1 MSLRKDRIYA
11 AAVAG
16 FCLIGTASAPTYA
29 VAAETVTP
37 ETYDNPDVWLCR
49 PGRQD
54 ACTVDLDAT
63 IIAADG
69 MLTRES
75 YQADPNPPVDCFYV
89 YPTVSNEPDGNA
101 DRVIEPEERRV
112 VAQQFARFG
121 AKCRLF
127 APMYRQVTITA
138 LRAYVSGRP
147 IPIDRQMPYDDVAA
161 AWHNYLEHDN
171 QGRGVILVG
180 HSQGSGVLTKLIAR
194 EIDGQPIQAKLISA
208 ILMGTSLPVPEGAD
222 IGGAFQHIPVCHAA
236 SQTGC
241 VIAFADFRAVSPPP
255 ADTRFGHAGAGMQA
269 VCANP
274 AALGGGVAPLDGYFP
289 AERGMPRDASA
300 WTNPPQPIDTP
311 FVKLPGLL
319 TGECVADAHG
329 SYLAVTLHPTEGGAR
344 VNDIAGDVIVG
355 GEVQADWGLHL
366 VDANLN
372 MGNMVVLVGE
382 ESKAY
387 LAKPDASKHAEAGE
401 KPAPDQAGKSRN
413 P

>member
-1 MSLRKDRIYA
+1 MPVSTYRIYTA
-11 AAVAG
+11 ALAAS
-16 FCLIGTASAPTYA
+16 CLIGTASAL
-29 VAAETVTP
+29 AETVTP
-37 ETYDNPDVWLCR
+37 ETYDNPDFWLCR
-49 PGRQD
+49 PGKQD
-54 ACTVDLDAT
+54 ACAVNLDAT

-69 MLTRES
+69 TLTRET
-75 YQADPNPPVDCFYV
+75 YQPDPDPPVDCFYV
-89 YPTVSNEPDGNA
+89 YPTVSLESDGNS
-101 DRVIEPEERRV
+101 DRVIGPEERRV

-138 LRAYVSGRP
+138 LRAYISGRR
-147 IPIDRQMPYDDVAA
+147 IPVDRQIPYDDVAA

-171 QGRGVILVG
+171 QGRGVVLVG
-180 HSQGSGVLTKLIAR
+180 HSQGSGVLTELIAR
-194 EIDGQPIQAKLISA
+194 EIDGQPIQAKLVSA

-222 IGGAFQHIPVCHAA
+222 IGGAFQHIPVCHAG

-241 VIAFADFRAVSPPP
+241 VVAFADFRAAAPPP
-255 ADTRFGHAGAGMQA
+255 ADARFGHAAAGMRA

-274 AALGGGVAPLDGYFP
+274 AALGGGSAPLDSYFS
-289 AERGMPRDASA
+289 AERGMSGDS
-300 WTNPPQPIDTP
+300 WTTPPKPIDTP

-319 TGECVADAHG
+319 TGECLADEHG

-344 VNDIAGDVIVG
+344 VNDIGGDLIVG
-355 GEVQADWGLHL
+355 GEVQADWGLHR

-372 MGNMVVLVGE
+372 MGNMIALVGE

-387 LAKPDASKHAEAGE
+387 LAKPDPAKHAAAGDP
-401 KPAPDQAGKSRN
+401 PAGLDQAGQSRK